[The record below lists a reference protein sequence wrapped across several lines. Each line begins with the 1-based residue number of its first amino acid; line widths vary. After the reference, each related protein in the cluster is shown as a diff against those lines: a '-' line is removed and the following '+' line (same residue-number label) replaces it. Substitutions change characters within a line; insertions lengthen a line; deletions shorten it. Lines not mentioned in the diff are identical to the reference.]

1 MICVTA
7 KQPNCTISEP
17 LRAQCHTRLL
27 MDTLAARTETE
38 IPQLLVSVIK
48 P

>member
-7 KQPNCTISEP
+7 KQSYCTISEP

-38 IPQLLVSVIK
+38 ILHLLASVIK